1 MFSLFY
7 QFVFGGI
14 FVSGISYLSNALT
27 DTVLAGVIASIPL
40 GMPTTLVVKN
50 QNIKGYTT
58 NLLVMTSV
66 LFFVTFTNWFFI
78 NKLNYNK
85 YEGVKLSMF
94 LWFIIGLLY
103 WYMNKK

>member
-1 MFSLFY
+1 
-7 QFVFGGI
+7 
-14 FVSGISYLSNALT
+14 
-27 DTVLAGVIASIPL
+27 
-40 GMPTTLVVKN
+40 
-50 QNIKGYTT
+50 
-58 NLLVMTSV
+58 